1 MSSPSSNPPDSL
13 KSELK
18 EIPDLSQHLVEIEI
32 EKDPEK
38 GFGFNIVG
46 GTDEPYVPGCTGIFI
61 SRINPE
67 GPAAKDGRLRLGD
80 RIAALNDISLASKT
94 HSDAVDIFRQASG
107 KVRLLIEQDAET
119 LLLSYNE
126 ASDTYG
132 NG

>member
-1 MSSPSSNPPDSL
+1 MSAPMPNTPPDSSNP
-13 KSELK
+13 ELK
-18 EIPDLSQHLVEIEI
+18 EIPDLSQHLVEIEL

-46 GTDEPYVPGCTGIFI
+46 GIDEPYVPGCSGIFI

-80 RIAALNDISLASKT
+80 RIAMLNDISLSFKT

-107 KVRLLIEQDAET
+107 KVKLLIEQDAESV
-119 LLLSYNE
+119 LLSHLIY
-126 ASDTYG
+126 ALTR
-132 NG
+132 